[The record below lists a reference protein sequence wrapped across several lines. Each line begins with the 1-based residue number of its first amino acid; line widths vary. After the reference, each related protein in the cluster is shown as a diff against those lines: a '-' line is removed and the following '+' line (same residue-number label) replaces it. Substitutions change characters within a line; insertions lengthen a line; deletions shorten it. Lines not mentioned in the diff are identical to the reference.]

1 MKEFKDYKDNV
12 AGEKKNKTLRIVIF
26 PSKQTH
32 RETRANCKGNSHI
45 ENHLGSAFIPL
56 TFLSFFFF
64 KKGEISLL
72 NCGLLGL

>member
-12 AGEKKNKTLRIVIF
+12 AGEKKKKTLRIVIF

-56 TFLSFFFF
+56 TFLSL
-64 KKGEISLL
+64 KKKKKERFLY
-72 NCGLLGL
+72 

>member
-12 AGEKKNKTLRIVIF
+12 AGGEKKPKRIVIF

-32 RETRANCKGNSHI
+32 QETRANCKGNSHI

-56 TFLSFFFF
+56 TFLSF
-64 KKGEISLL
+64 KKNERFLY
-72 NCGLLGL
+72 